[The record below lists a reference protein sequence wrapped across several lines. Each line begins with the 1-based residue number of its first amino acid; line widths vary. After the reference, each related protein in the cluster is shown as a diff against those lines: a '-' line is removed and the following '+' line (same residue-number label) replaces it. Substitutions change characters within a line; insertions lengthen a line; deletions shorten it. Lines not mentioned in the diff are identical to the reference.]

1 MYIQE
6 QTESEYKQ
14 FLDEHKDMLD
24 KALKKAREQHNQDKS
39 ELEERFNTQM
49 KLLQAREK
57 SLQEQLRKAL
67 EGSQEHNCCQSE
79 ESSRGITAELEK
91 EQVQWFEERNRL
103 LQDISDRDSL
113 LGKADQRLEREI
125 NSSRQKLEAEYSR
138 ANNSEQKEKLQL
150 EKQLSEVNSEVGKL
164 KATLTKEKE
173 KSAEELDRLIT
184 EKVEDKNRLEGELK
198 KAKELLKG
206 FKDELTETQGKC
218 EKYKQECDEL
228 NIKLSKGVQN
238 QEKLQA
244 ELQKVKEDRSTNVE
258 SAQNLETSYR
268 KEIASCTQRLEEL
281 SARNSKMEKLL
292 KDMKHKYR
300 QVHGMGYLC
309 REGYVG
315 VTVESLRKALEAEN
329 EVAMNAMKTKMIEL
343 QKKHFTI
350 VDELKRKHLLEK
362 EALLKHGQAAG
373 VGRGITP
380 TPNVQGEVEE
390 IDKTVTELRSQYL
403 DTVAKIKDDVLRH
416 ITQTNVRA
424 AETVK
429 IEMDRERM
437 TTFQQIK
444 DFYRQNV
451 RTILETELVGYEKL
465 FK

>member
-164 KATLTKEKE
+164 KAALTKEKE

-198 KAKELLKG
+198 KAKELLMG

-238 QEKLQA
+238 QEKLQ
-244 ELQKVKEDRSTNVE
+244 LQKVKEDRSTN
-258 SAQNLETSYR
+258 
-268 KEIASCTQRLEEL
+268 
-281 SARNSKMEKLL
+281 
-292 KDMKHKYR
+292 
-300 QVHGMGYLC
+300 
-309 REGYVG
+309 
-315 VTVESLRKALEAEN
+315 TVIIPLQLDNN

-343 QKKHFTI
+343 QKKHFAI

-390 IDKTVTELRSQYL
+390 IDKTYL
-403 DTVAKIKDDVLRH
+403 DTRCKDQRSETGSSSPAYTSHHLIRATLCAIETKKYYDVLRH

-465 FK
+465 LK